1 MEGGPMLSDARI
13 RRESASRLFLS
24 KLSEDEK
31 TELEIEILGRFSE
44 PGGGFPLERM
54 DGLHLLIRRLGD
66 CGYLRCGVNGD
77 LEETYGITES
87 GMAHLRYL
95 KSAVNR

>member
-1 MEGGPMLSDARI
+1 
-13 RRESASRLFLS
+13 
-24 KLSEDEK
+24 
-31 TELEIEILGRFSE
+31 
-44 PGGGFPLERM
+44 M

-66 CGYLRCGVNGD
+66 CGYLRFGVNGD

-95 KSAVNR
+95 ESVVNR